1 MKQSDKSCQNCH
13 HGIVVDIDSPC
24 NGQGGCFYDKT
35 KPGWKPMT
43 NGDKMRRMSNE
54 DLAARLLAYQG
65 KKVSYGDILAWLE
78 SEAEE

>member
-1 MKQSDKSCQNCH
+1 MSKSCLNCH

-43 NGDKMRRMSNE
+43 NGDMVRRKSNYE
-54 DLAARLLAYQG
+54 LACLLYAYEG
-65 KKVSYGDILAWLE
+65 SKLKLSEIMAWLE
-78 SEAEE
+78 REVAE